1 MTICRSDRAGIPRMN
16 NVFNMMLKCVAHPH
30 RTCIY
35 SRDGGSGRRSS
46 SDYGISGGGGDEL
59 HARRV
64 RPISRAPDGRFVLSS
79 SRSSSI
85 SSSID
90 DGGFLTHP
98 AFRDLGSVAR
108 HLSPSAIAATGS
120 TGMASAVVALVHQDH
135 SSRRSEISSMD
146 SRHIA
151 QGQTPHHAAVS
162 AIYTPFLSS
171 SPAST
176 VISPLMSPTYFSDLS
191 SVRQPSSAERTM
203 RSVAHDTFGHELP
216 SLQAI
221 REENERILN
230 SYSPSKVLKPR
241 MVARTAAVT
250 TPRHMKYAR
259 SAPELAAATET
270 SPESRSSS
278 SGLGS
283 KNTSQRTGSTGTG
296 EWSRLP
302 PYRHPPPP
310 PPPPP
315 LPSTSGMLPV
325 ASKPPYL
332 RTWLDYTPSPT
343 HSVTSNKPLSVD
355 DHYEFDP
362 IFPASPTP
370 TELVLT
376 PLPPAAV
383 RVKSTMSAS
392 SSSHH
397 TKQDEIEARVRA
409 MKEEFHEYKR
419 RQAQMKRLKEFESI
433 C

>member
-1 MTICRSDRAGIPRMN
+1 MN
-16 NVFNMMLKCVAHPH
+16 NVFNIILKCVAHPH

-35 SRDGGSGRRSS
+35 SRDSRK
-46 SDYGISGGGGDEL
+46 SDYDNEWYGG
-59 HARRV
+59 RV
-64 RPISRAPDGRFVLSS
+64 RPISRAPDGRFILSS

-98 AFRDLGSVAR
+98 AFRNLTTAR
-108 HLSPSAIAATGS
+108 
-120 TGMASAVVALVHQDH
+120 ASAAVAVQHDL
-135 SSRRSEISSMD
+135 SSRRSEISMD
-146 SRHIA
+146 SRNVA
-151 QGQTPHHAAVS
+151 QGQTPHAAAVS

-176 VISPLMSPTYFSDLS
+176 AASPLMSPAYFSDLS
-191 SVRQPSSAERTM
+191 SVRHASSAERTL
-203 RSVAHDTFGHELP
+203 RSLHEPFSQELP

-230 SYSPSKVLKPR
+230 SYSPSKVLKSR
-241 MVARTAAVT
+241 MSKL
-250 TPRHMKYAR
+250 PSRHMRFAR
-259 SAPELAAATET
+259 SAPELVNILPET

-283 KNTSQRTGSTGTG
+283 KNTSAQTGSTSTT
-296 EWSRLP
+296 EWRLP

-310 PPPPP
+310 PP
-315 LPSTSGMLPV
+315 LPSSSGLS
-325 ASKPPYL
+325 AKPPYL

-343 HSVTSNKPLSVD
+343 QSATSNKPLSVD

-376 PLPPAAV
+376 PLPPAV
-383 RVKSTMSAS
+383 RVKPTG
-392 SSSHH
+392 H
-397 TKQDEIEARVRA
+397 THMKQDEIEARVQA

-419 RQAQMKRLKEFESI
+419 RLAQIKRLKEFESV

>member
-1 MTICRSDRAGIPRMN
+1 MLHKYFCLCSYRPDRSRVPRVN
-16 NVFNMMLKCVAHPH
+16 NVLNIILKCVAHPH

-35 SRDGGSGRRSS
+35 ARGKRDCNVDLYATRP
-46 SDYGISGGGGDEL
+46 
-59 HARRV
+59 V

-98 AFRDLGSVAR
+98 AFRDLVVAR
-108 HLSPSAIAATGS
+108 SQPATLS
-120 TGMASAVVALVHQDH
+120 LQHDL
-135 SSRRSEISSMD
+135 SSHRSEISTD
-146 SRHIA
+146 SRNVP
-151 QGQTPHHAAVS
+151 QGQTPHTAVS
-162 AIYTPFLSS
+162 VIYSAHTPFLSS

-176 VISPLMSPTYFSDLS
+176 VWSPLMSPNYFSDLS
-191 SVRQPSSAERTM
+191 SVHHPSSGERTL
-203 RSVAHDTFGHELP
+203 RSTHDQFSNELP
-216 SLQAI
+216 SLEVI

-230 SYSPSKVLKPR
+230 SYSPSKVIRPR
-241 MVARTAAVT
+241 F
-250 TPRHMKYAR
+250 PKLPNRHTRYTR
-259 SAPELAAATET
+259 SAPELVSIPPET

-283 KNTSQRTGSTGTG
+283 KNTSHQTGSTGTA
-296 EWSRLP
+296 EWRLP

-310 PPPPP
+310 PPPPQI
-315 LPSTSGMLPV
+315 PSTPGV
-325 ASKPPYL
+325 AAKPQCL

-355 DHYEFDP
+355 DHYEFDS

-376 PLPPAAV
+376 PLPATF
-383 RVKSTMSAS
+383 RTKSTLSPLK
-392 SSSHH
+392 H
-397 TKQDEIEARVRA
+397 DDIEARVQA
-409 MKEEFHEYKR
+409 MKEEFHEYKK
-419 RQAQMKRLKEFESI
+419 RQAQMKRLKELESI